1 MENQVWRAVAWNEES
16 RRLRFRWQ
24 WLLLRFHVVGFG
36 VDAHYCETVEED
48 QRVILHDIGLSHHQG
63 GFSYGYVSPL
73 AVIVFFDD
81 VVDLV
86 DSVFEFVELL
96 DHAGLVIVFHYCLLS

>member
-1 MENQVWRAVAWNEES
+1 M
-16 RRLRFRWQ
+16 RLRFRWQ
-24 WLLLRFHVVGFG
+24 WRFLRFHIVGFG
-36 VDAHYCETVEED
+36 VDARCFETVEED
-48 QRVILHDIGLSHHQG
+48 QRVILHDVGLSHHQG
-63 GFSYGYVSPL
+63 GFPYGDVLPF